1 MKRTWKMISGV
12 CLMGALTVLAAMPAS
27 AETTATEV
35 TVQDTAAAQSSYSVN
50 VYVNAPGENGLA
62 PCKDDATVRVEKRY
76 IADGSVEVID
86 TWNIADSNPHTIQVT
101 GKPYDDDK
109 GIWNYTLYAVMEEV
123 PHGYSYFNGQE
134 RVLSAERSFNSNDN
148 MQFTDCYIT
157 LQSEP
162 YADAQF
168 PMEGTYSA
176 TVDFVVWDPDT
187 TYAESKA
194 FPENLEAA
202 LVDLTTG
209 EELVTWNT
217 ADHPKMTLTDL
228 SYRFEDWKMESTYK
242 YGITVKN
249 MPEDCN
255 FNGNDPW
262 DISYNTN
269 WLETD
274 GDIVNVKIEIIT
286 PEEMREALE
295 TAVTSTA
302 TSTVTTQTETTT
314 TTSSEPET
322 TTTTTTDTTEDTETT
337 VWADYTSAPESET
350 IATSDSDLP
359 QTGNNSLNQIA
370 VILGALLMLS
380 TGAWA
385 VRSAGSLTT
394 FFPSSMD

>member
-1 MKRTWKMISGV
+1 MKKVWKLASGILV
-12 CLMGALTVLAAMPAS
+12 MGAICALAVLPAS

-35 TVQDTAAAQSSYSVN
+35 TVQDTAAAESSYSVT
-50 VYVNAPGENGLA
+50 VYVNAPGENGWT
-62 PCKDDATVRVEKRY
+62 PCEDSATVRVEKRFN
-76 IADGSVEVID
+76 DDNRVEVLES
-86 TWNIADSNPHTIQVT
+86 WNIADSNPHTIQVT
-101 GKPYDDDK
+101 GTPYDNDK
-109 GIWNYTLYAVMEEV
+109 GVWNYTLYAVMEEV
-123 PHGYSYFNGQE
+123 PHGYSYYNGQE

-148 MQFTDCYIT
+148 MQFTDCYIH
-157 LQSEP
+157 LQPEP

-168 PMEGTYSA
+168 PIEGTYSA
-176 TVDFVVWDPDT
+176 TVDFIVWDPDVP
-187 TYAESKA
+187 YAESKA

-209 EELVTWNT
+209 KELVTWNT
-217 ADHPKMTLTDL
+217 AEHPKMTLTDL
-228 SYRFEDWKMESTYK
+228 NYRFEDWKMESTYK

-249 MPEDCN
+249 MPDGCT
-255 FNGNDPW
+255 FNGNAPW

-274 GDIVNVKIEIIT
+274 EDPVTVKIDIIT

-314 TTSSEPET
+314 TTSSEPAT
-322 TTTTTTDTTEDTETT
+322 TTTTTETTEGENTETT

-350 IATSDSDLP
+350 TATSDSDLP
-359 QTGNNSLNQIA
+359 QTGRNNLNQIA
-370 VILGALLMLS
+370 VVFGSLMMLC

-385 VRSAGSLTT
+385 VRSTGVIRRKDDEA
-394 FFPSSMD
+394 